1 MNPTPTNTTIA
12 HGKEAAP
19 HLSNNTPPTTPLAV
33 QAQATL
39 SGLTD
44 QNSGEGDAFMFK
56 NTYSEQSRDQ
66 VARVFGSKFAISLF
80 KQTPGSWVGPVE
92 SGFGWHLVAIIYFRL
107 LADAHSYQRIA

>member
-1 MNPTPTNTTIA
+1 LATFL
-12 HGKEAAP
+12 HLFFAP
-19 HLSNNTPPTTPLAV
+19 DKRGADA
-33 QAQATL
+33 QARAQATL

-56 NTYSEQSRDQ
+56 NTYSEQSQDQ
-66 VARVFGSKFAISLF
+66 VARVFASKFAISLF
-80 KQTPGSWVGPVE
+80 KQMPGSWVGPVE